1 MFFVG
6 QVSGLIEYWDLLRHR
21 KCDKCQTLHYGITHQ
36 ALPVHTT
43 FRYLYPTSR
52 SQQCRTVLT
61 ENVVFLSN

>member
-6 QVSGLIEYWDLLRHR
+6 QVSGLYEYWDLLRHR
-21 KCDKCQTLHYGITHQ
+21 KGDKCPALHFGTTHQ

-43 FRYLYPTSR
+43 FRYLQPTSR

-61 ENVVFLSN
+61 ENFVFLSN